1 MCCVQTCAHVCMVCV
16 MCMCIC
22 VCFMC
27 IWMCVGCLI
36 IWKGV
41 HGHKWELED
50 NLWEF
55 VLVLSFQSVG
65 SVDHTQVV
73 GQSLPAEPSH

>member
-1 MCCVQTCAHVCMVCV
+1 M
-16 MCMCIC
+16 
-22 VCFMC
+22 
-27 IWMCVGCLI
+27 GCLI